1 MKKDTVYLALSIVVI
16 VVVLVGI
23 VMLMPHFDILSIY
36 GWYKEHLTYA
46 TIILL
51 MAIESSFIPFPS
63 EVVLP
68 PAAYHAHATGEQ
80 NVFLLIIVATLGAD
94 MGATIN
100 YFLAFYLGRPIV
112 YAFANSKWGHRC
124 LLNEEKVRRSEKF
137 FDDHGVV
144 ATLTGRL
151 VPVIRQLISIPAGLA
166 KMNFLK
172 FILYTTIGA
181 GLWNCVL
188 AAIGWYLQTIVPE
201 DKLMEKVDEYSEHI
215 KVLILAA
222 IAVAVAYFIIRKYI
236 VKKNGKQ

>member
-1 MKKDTVYLALSIVVI
+1 MFTEIFSFLLDQLSYLNV
-16 VVVLVGI
+16 
-23 VMLMPHFDILSIY
+23 F
-36 GWYKEHLTYA
+36 
-46 TIILL
+46 LL
-51 MAIESSFIPFPS
+51 MTIESTFIPFPS
-63 EVVLP
+63 EIVLP

-215 KVLILAA
+215 KVFILAA

>member
-1 MKKDTVYLALSIVVI
+1 MFTEIFSFLLDQLSYLNV
-16 VVVLVGI
+16 
-23 VMLMPHFDILSIY
+23 F
-36 GWYKEHLTYA
+36 
-46 TIILL
+46 LL
-51 MAIESSFIPFPS
+51 MTIESTFIPFPS

-215 KVLILAA
+215 KVFILAA
-222 IAVAVAYFIIRKYI
+222 IAVAVAYFIIKKYI
-236 VKKNGKQ
+236 IKKNGKQ

>member
-1 MKKDTVYLALSIVVI
+1 MFTEIFSFLLYQLSYLNV
-16 VVVLVGI
+16 
-23 VMLMPHFDILSIY
+23 F
-36 GWYKEHLTYA
+36 
-46 TIILL
+46 LL
-51 MAIESSFIPFPS
+51 MTIESTFIPFPS

-68 PAAYHAHATGEQ
+68 PTAYHAHATGEQ

-215 KVLILAA
+215 KVFILAA

-236 VKKNGKQ
+236 LKKNGKQ

>member
-1 MKKDTVYLALSIVVI
+1 MFTEIFSFLLDQLSYLNV
-16 VVVLVGI
+16 
-23 VMLMPHFDILSIY
+23 F
-36 GWYKEHLTYA
+36 
-46 TIILL
+46 LL
-51 MAIESSFIPFPS
+51 MTIESTFIPFPS

-222 IAVAVAYFIIRKYI
+222 IAVAVAYFIIKKYI

>member
-1 MKKDTVYLALSIVVI
+1 MFTEIFSFLLDQLSYLNV
-16 VVVLVGI
+16 
-23 VMLMPHFDILSIY
+23 F
-36 GWYKEHLTYA
+36 
-46 TIILL
+46 LL
-51 MAIESSFIPFPS
+51 MTIESTFIPFPS

-215 KVLILAA
+215 KVFILAA

-236 VKKNGKQ
+236 LKKNGTQ

>member
-1 MKKDTVYLALSIVVI
+1 MFTEIFSFLLDQLSYLNV
-16 VVVLVGI
+16 
-23 VMLMPHFDILSIY
+23 F
-36 GWYKEHLTYA
+36 
-46 TIILL
+46 LL
-51 MAIESSFIPFPS
+51 MTIESTFIPFPS

-80 NVFLLIIVATLGAD
+80 NVFLLIIVATLGSD

-215 KVLILAA
+215 KILILAA
-222 IAVAVAYFIIRKYI
+222 IAVAVAYFIKRKYI

>member
-1 MKKDTVYLALSIVVI
+1 MFTEIFSFLLDQLSYLNV
-16 VVVLVGI
+16 
-23 VMLMPHFDILSIY
+23 F
-36 GWYKEHLTYA
+36 
-46 TIILL
+46 LL
-51 MAIESSFIPFPS
+51 MTIESTFIPFPS

-215 KVLILAA
+215 KVFILAA
-222 IAVAVAYFIIRKYI
+222 IAVAVAYFIIKKYI

>member
-1 MKKDTVYLALSIVVI
+1 MFTEIFSFLLDQLSYLNV
-16 VVVLVGI
+16 
-23 VMLMPHFDILSIY
+23 F
-36 GWYKEHLTYA
+36 
-46 TIILL
+46 LL
-51 MAIESSFIPFPS
+51 MTIESTFIPFPS

-68 PAAYHAHATGEQ
+68 PAAYHAHATGDQ

-215 KVLILAA
+215 KVFILAA

>member
-1 MKKDTVYLALSIVVI
+1 MFTEIFSFLLDQLSYLNV
-16 VVVLVGI
+16 
-23 VMLMPHFDILSIY
+23 F
-36 GWYKEHLTYA
+36 
-46 TIILL
+46 LL
-51 MAIESSFIPFPS
+51 MTIESTFIPFPS

-172 FILYTTIGA
+172 FLLYTTIGA

-215 KVLILAA
+215 KVFILAA

>member
-1 MKKDTVYLALSIVVI
+1 MFTEIFSFLLDQLSYLNV
-16 VVVLVGI
+16 
-23 VMLMPHFDILSIY
+23 F
-36 GWYKEHLTYA
+36 
-46 TIILL
+46 LL
-51 MAIESSFIPFPS
+51 MTIESTFIPFPS

-80 NVFLLIIVATLGAD
+80 NVFLLIIVATLGSD

-215 KVLILAA
+215 KVFILAT

-236 VKKNGKQ
+236 IKKNGKQ

>member
-1 MKKDTVYLALSIVVI
+1 MFTEIFSFLLDQLSYLNV
-16 VVVLVGI
+16 
-23 VMLMPHFDILSIY
+23 F
-36 GWYKEHLTYA
+36 
-46 TIILL
+46 LL
-51 MAIESSFIPFPS
+51 MTIECTFIPFPS

-215 KVLILAA
+215 KVFILAT
-222 IAVAVAYFIIRKYI
+222 IAVAVAYYIIRKYI
-236 VKKNGKQ
+236 LKKNGKQ

>member
-1 MKKDTVYLALSIVVI
+1 MFTEIFSFLLDQLSYLNV
-16 VVVLVGI
+16 
-23 VMLMPHFDILSIY
+23 F
-36 GWYKEHLTYA
+36 
-46 TIILL
+46 LL
-51 MAIESSFIPFPS
+51 MTIESTFIPFPS
-63 EVVLP
+63 EIVLP

-201 DKLMEKVDEYSEHI
+201 DKLMEKVNEYSEHI
-215 KVLILAA
+215 KIFIIAA
-222 IAVAVAYFIIRKYI
+222 IALAAAYFIIKKYI
-236 VKKNGKQ
+236 IKKNGKQ

>member
-1 MKKDTVYLALSIVVI
+1 MFTEIFSFLLDQLSYLNV
-16 VVVLVGI
+16 
-23 VMLMPHFDILSIY
+23 F
-36 GWYKEHLTYA
+36 
-46 TIILL
+46 LL
-51 MAIESSFIPFPS
+51 MTIESTFIPFPS

-215 KVLILAA
+215 KVFILAT
-222 IAVAVAYFIIRKYI
+222 IAVAVAYYIIRKYI
-236 VKKNGKQ
+236 LKKNGKQ

>member
-1 MKKDTVYLALSIVVI
+1 MFTEIFSFLLDQLSYLNV
-16 VVVLVGI
+16 
-23 VMLMPHFDILSIY
+23 F
-36 GWYKEHLTYA
+36 
-46 TIILL
+46 LL
-51 MAIESSFIPFPS
+51 MTIESTFIPFPS

-215 KVLILAA
+215 KVFILAT

-236 VKKNGKQ
+236 IKKHGKQ

>member
-1 MKKDTVYLALSIVVI
+1 MFTEIFSFLLDQLSYLNV
-16 VVVLVGI
+16 
-23 VMLMPHFDILSIY
+23 F
-36 GWYKEHLTYA
+36 
-46 TIILL
+46 LL
-51 MAIESSFIPFPS
+51 MTIESTFIPFPS

-215 KVLILAA
+215 KVFILAA
-222 IAVAVAYFIIRKYI
+222 NADAVEYFIIKKYI

>member
-1 MKKDTVYLALSIVVI
+1 MFTELFSFLLDQLSYLNV
-16 VVVLVGI
+16 
-23 VMLMPHFDILSIY
+23 F
-36 GWYKEHLTYA
+36 
-46 TIILL
+46 LL
-51 MAIESSFIPFPS
+51 MTIESTFIPFPS

-215 KVLILAA
+215 KVFILAA
-222 IAVAVAYFIIRKYI
+222 IAVAVAYFIIKKYI

>member
-1 MKKDTVYLALSIVVI
+1 MFTEIFSVLLDQLSYLNV
-16 VVVLVGI
+16 
-23 VMLMPHFDILSIY
+23 F
-36 GWYKEHLTYA
+36 
-46 TIILL
+46 LL
-51 MAIESSFIPFPS
+51 MTIESTFIPFPS

-222 IAVAVAYFIIRKYI
+222 IAVAVAYFIIKKYI

>member
-1 MKKDTVYLALSIVVI
+1 MFTEIFSFLLDQLSYLNV
-16 VVVLVGI
+16 
-23 VMLMPHFDILSIY
+23 F
-36 GWYKEHLTYA
+36 
-46 TIILL
+46 LL
-51 MAIESSFIPFPS
+51 MTIESTFIPFPS

-215 KVLILAA
+215 KVFILAT

>member
-1 MKKDTVYLALSIVVI
+1 MFTEIFSFLLDQLSYLNV
-16 VVVLVGI
+16 
-23 VMLMPHFDILSIY
+23 F
-36 GWYKEHLTYA
+36 
-46 TIILL
+46 LL
-51 MAIESSFIPFPS
+51 MTIESTFIPFPS

-215 KVLILAA
+215 KVFILAT

-236 VKKNGKQ
+236 IKKNGKQ

>member
-1 MKKDTVYLALSIVVI
+1 MFTEIFSFLLDQLSYLNV
-16 VVVLVGI
+16 
-23 VMLMPHFDILSIY
+23 F
-36 GWYKEHLTYA
+36 
-46 TIILL
+46 LL
-51 MAIESSFIPFPS
+51 MTIESTFIPFPS

-80 NVFLLIIVATLGAD
+80 NVFLLILVATLGAD

-215 KVLILAA
+215 KVFILAA
-222 IAVAVAYFIIRKYI
+222 IAVAVAYFIIKKYI

>member
-1 MKKDTVYLALSIVVI
+1 MFTEIFSFLLDQLSYLNV
-16 VVVLVGI
+16 
-23 VMLMPHFDILSIY
+23 F
-36 GWYKEHLTYA
+36 
-46 TIILL
+46 LL
-51 MAIESSFIPFPS
+51 MTIESTFIPFPS

-151 VPVIRQLISIPAGLA
+151 VPPAGLA

-215 KVLILAA
+215 KVFILAA
-222 IAVAVAYFIIRKYI
+222 IAVAVAYFIIKKYI

>member
-1 MKKDTVYLALSIVVI
+1 MFTEIFSFLLDQLSYLNV
-16 VVVLVGI
+16 
-23 VMLMPHFDILSIY
+23 F
-36 GWYKEHLTYA
+36 
-46 TIILL
+46 LL
-51 MAIESSFIPFPS
+51 MTIESTFIPFPS

>member
-1 MKKDTVYLALSIVVI
+1 MFTEIFSFLLDQLSYLNV
-16 VVVLVGI
+16 
-23 VMLMPHFDILSIY
+23 F
-36 GWYKEHLTYA
+36 
-46 TIILL
+46 LL
-51 MAIESSFIPFPS
+51 MTIESTFIPFPS

-215 KVLILAA
+215 KVCILAA

>member
-1 MKKDTVYLALSIVVI
+1 MFTEIFSFLLDQLSYLNV
-16 VVVLVGI
+16 
-23 VMLMPHFDILSIY
+23 F
-36 GWYKEHLTYA
+36 
-46 TIILL
+46 LL
-51 MAIESSFIPFPS
+51 MTIESTFIPFPS

-181 GLWNCVL
+181 GLWHCVL

-215 KVLILAA
+215 KVFILAA
-222 IAVAVAYFIIRKYI
+222 IAVAVAYFIIKKYI

>member
-1 MKKDTVYLALSIVVI
+1 MFTEIFSFLLDQLSYLNV
-16 VVVLVGI
+16 
-23 VMLMPHFDILSIY
+23 F
-36 GWYKEHLTYA
+36 
-46 TIILL
+46 LL
-51 MAIESSFIPFPS
+51 MTIESTFIPFPS

-215 KVLILAA
+215 KVFILAA

>member
-1 MKKDTVYLALSIVVI
+1 MFTEIFSFLLDQLSYLNV
-16 VVVLVGI
+16 
-23 VMLMPHFDILSIY
+23 F
-36 GWYKEHLTYA
+36 
-46 TIILL
+46 LL
-51 MAIESSFIPFPS
+51 MTIESTFIPFPS

-188 AAIGWYLQTIVPE
+188 ASIGWYLQTIVPE

-215 KVLILAA
+215 KVFILAA

-236 VKKNGKQ
+236 LKKNGKQ